1 MEQKFVF
8 ATDSGCDLTA
18 DVCRERAIYPLMMRY
33 EMDGADCVDTMRPE
47 DLHNFFTKMGNGSV
61 VHTSAVNVGEY
72 LAFWP
77 ELLKQHLPIVHLT
90 MGSGISGTYQNALL
104 ARDQF
109 LQDHPEAELYV
120 VDSLGASMSYGMLA
134 LAAADLRDEGKTA
147 QEAVA
152 WLEENRLLA
161 CPYYTTGDL
170 SYLYRGGRV
179 SRAGMVVAHTLNI
192 WPILNLNPASE
203 LKVVEKCRGRKRT
216 YARIAEIIR
225 DEAIDPQNHTLYVCH
240 ADDREQAEIFAEQ
253 IRETAG
259 FKDIFYSYIGT
270 IIGAHTGPGLVSAYY
285 YGNGRKRAAEAEK
298 K

>member
-18 DVCRERAIYPLMMRY
+18 GICRDRAINTLMMRY
-33 EMDGADCVDTMRPE
+33 ELDGRECVDTMRPE
-47 DLHNFFTKMGNGSV
+47 DLHDFFSRMGQGAV

-77 ELLKQHLPIVHLT
+77 ELLRLGLPIVHLT

-104 ARDQF
+104 AREQF
-109 LQDHPEAELYV
+109 LQEHPEAELYV

-147 QEAVA
+147 QEVVQ
-152 WLEENRLLA
+152 WLEDNRILA

-179 SRAGMVVAHTLNI
+179 SRTGMVVAHTLNI
-192 WPILNLNPASE
+192 WPILNLNPAGE
-203 LKVVEKCRGRKRT
+203 LKAVEKCRGRKRT
-216 YARIAEIIR
+216 YSRIAEIIR
-225 DEAIDPQNHTLYVCH
+225 SEAIDPQNHTLYICH
-240 ADDREQAEIFAEQ
+240 ADDRAEAERFAEE
-253 IRETAG
+253 IRDVAG
-259 FKDIFYSYIGT
+259 FRDIFYSYIGT
-270 IIGAHTGPGLVSAYY
+270 IIGAHTGPGLVSAFYF
-285 YGNGRKRAAEAEK
+285 GNGRKRAAEGK
-298 K
+298 

>member
-77 ELLKQHLPIVHLT
+77 ELLKQHLPIVHLA

-109 LQDHPEAELYV
+109 LQDHPEAELYI

-161 CPYYTTGDL
+161 
-170 SYLYRGGRV
+170 
-179 SRAGMVVAHTLNI
+179 
-192 WPILNLNPASE
+192 
-203 LKVVEKCRGRKRT
+203 
-216 YARIAEIIR
+216 
-225 DEAIDPQNHTLYVCH
+225 
-240 ADDREQAEIFAEQ
+240 
-253 IRETAG
+253 
-259 FKDIFYSYIGT
+259 
-270 IIGAHTGPGLVSAYY
+270 
-285 YGNGRKRAAEAEK
+285 
-298 K
+298 